1 MNITEDEYDNST
13 DIYLTN
19 WKDISGQSVN
29 DDDAPKI
36 EEGWETSDHFLIL
49 SDLSK
54 SWRKSHRRKVFQRF
68 YKRLTSSE
76 EHQKGKILYNCTLV

>member
-13 DIYLTN
+13 N
-19 WKDISGQSVN
+19 WKDIAGQSVN

-36 EEGWETSDHFLIL
+36 EEGSWETSDHFLIL

-76 EHQKGKILYNCTLV
+76 EHQKGKILYNCTFV